1 MSVSISV
8 EAKYQLA
15 SLKADFSILCSFP
28 LHSSYLEE
36 SSKSRLDEKNRSSI
50 RPIGPPWWYTFLHIP
65 LSLSSSQILKVF
77 LGEQD
82 RIPFLEILWKR
93 CWLLS
98 AAQRRGPRNSKS
110 KFEFPGKD
118 TAWRKV
124 CQVKGK
130 TGGGRSSWE
139 TKFKV
144 TKFFYVAKPFDK
156 FKSTLIHEPF
166 FLHQGIPL

>member
-1 MSVSISV
+1 MSVSISI

-36 SSKSRLDEKNRSSI
+36 SSSRWEKSFQHPSNWTSLMIHVPPYSSE
-50 RPIGPPWWYTFLHIP
+50 
-65 LSLSSSQILKVF
+65 LKFVADF
-77 LGEQD
+77 KSFSGEEQD

-98 AAQRRGPRNSKS
+98 AAQRRGRRNSKS